1 MHAVHHVGL
10 ERRALPTIHQ
20 LTHALKICM
29 SADDHAPPH
38 FDVKGPGFDVM
49 VGLADLQVLQGEFE
63 RRDLAMA
70 LSWAAQN
77 REPLERRWRSLN
89 ERD

>member
-1 MHAVHHVGL
+1 M
-10 ERRALPTIHQ
+10 PTIHQ

-29 SADDHAPPH
+29 YADDHAPPRFH
-38 FDVKGPGFDVM
+38 VKGLGSDVM
-49 VGLADLQVLQGEFE
+49 VGLADLQVLQGEFD

-70 LSWAAQN
+70 LSWAGQN
-77 REPLERRWRSLN
+77 RQLLERRWRSLN